1 VELVITVF
9 PRVVTWVIT
18 LLPTDAAAGGSD
30 DYMKG
35 VEGIDLSYTVE
46 MTNTRYGFEL
56 PASQILQHVRQFFE
70 GVRVFGKYVKD
81 NFSAKA

>member
-1 VELVITVF
+1 MQVL
-9 PRVVTWVIT
+9 TWVIT

-35 VEGIDLSYTVE
+35 VLGIELSYTAE
-46 MTNTRYGFEL
+46 LTDTSYGFQL
-56 PASQILQHVRQFFE
+56 PASQLQRYVTQFYE
-70 GVRVFGKYVKD
+70 AVRVFGLHVKD